1 MMRIARF
8 FSLALC
14 FLVSLGALAQKEDWL
29 PVTPQDLQY
38 KEVPGNKGASAVRLY
53 YAQYI
58 NDNTASCFFYQRIKI
73 LNEKALN
80 PDERGK
86 TYADVEIPIL
96 TIGDFVEDITDVK
109 ARTIKPDGSIV
120 EFTGK
125 PFEKVV
131 FKGRGDRLAV
141 KAFSMP
147 QVSVGSIIEYKYR
160 AILSIP
166 FLIDLKIPVR
176 DAWDIQRELFTVKE
190 SLYYQPDLGQ
200 RYQSPTRPQFES
212 GGERISHVM
221 LNMKDFKEKL
231 RESGGDTGLELTNV
245 PPFES
250 EAFMPPENNFKPAV
264 IFFTGR
270 VGKVDVDKEWLD
282 LGKQYYEVY
291 ERYMAADR
299 GVKEAALKAIG
310 SETEPGMKLHKIYER
325 VQQLRNLTFERLRTP
340 EERKAEHL
348 QRNNNVGEVLAHG
361 YGTFE
366 DLTLLFVAM
375 ARSAGFDAT
384 PVMVPDRRRR
394 FFVRDWTSQRQI
406 DSVIAAVNLNG
417 KDMYLEPGTRFCPYG
432 FVRWNHTLI
441 DALKLD
447 RKGGAFIKAPPMG
460 YDKSVT
466 GRTANMTLSEDGTLK
481 GNIVL
486 EFKGAEALEHRLDA
500 IDRDEAGRKKDLEDE
515 LKQWLPTG
523 TVVKMAMARGWE
535 DGDAP
540 LVARFDV
547 EVPNYATL
555 AGKRLLI
562 PAFLFQSRENQAFAH
577 AQRKYPLYFPY
588 PFTDNDTVTL
598 QVPSGFTPES
608 IPAAQDAKLGNTARY
623 QNVSNFDGIRF
634 VSQRQLAFNGI
645 YFDLDKYSE
654 LKSFFGKVQA
664 GDELQAVLHGGNVS
678 AQKGN

>member
-8 FSLALC
+8 FSLAVC
-14 FLVSLGALAQKEDWL
+14 VLVSLGAWAQKEDWL
-29 PVTPQDLQY
+29 PVTPQDLEY
-38 KEVPGNKGASAVRLY
+38 KEVSGNKGASAVRLY

-96 TIGDFVEDITDVK
+96 TIGDFVEDITDLK

-125 PFEKVV
+125 PFEKVI
-131 FKGRGDRLAV
+131 FKGRGDKLAV

-160 AILSIP
+160 AVLNIP
-166 FLIDLKIPVR
+166 ALADLKIPVR
-176 DAWDIQRELFTVKE
+176 DAWDIQSELFTVKE
-190 SLYYQPDLGQ
+190 SLYYQPDTGK
-200 RYQSPTRPQFES
+200 RYQSPTRPQFDS
-212 GGERISHVM
+212 GGERISHVV
-221 LNMKDFKEKL
+221 LNMKDYKEKL
-231 RESGGDTGLELTNV
+231 RETGGDTGLELANV
-245 PPFES
+245 APFES
-250 EAFMPPENNFKPAV
+250 EAFMPPENNFKPTV

-270 VGKVDVDKEWLD
+270 VGKVDIDKEWLD
-282 LGKQYYEVY
+282 LGKQYYDVY

-299 GVKEAALKAIG
+299 GVKDATLKAIG
-310 SETEPGMKLHKIYER
+310 SETEPGMKLRKIYER
-325 VQQLRNLTFERLRTP
+325 VQQLRNLTFERTRSIQ
-340 EERKAEHL
+340 EEKAEHI
-348 QRNNNVGEVLAHG
+348 QRNTNVGDVLAHG

-375 ARSAGFDAT
+375 ARSAGFDAS
-384 PVMVPDRRRR
+384 PVMVPDRKRR

-406 DSVIAAVNLNG
+406 DSVIAAVKLNG
-417 KDMYLEPGTRFCPYG
+417 NDMYLEPGTRFCPYG
-432 FVRWNHTLI
+432 FVRWNHTVI

-447 RKGGAFIKAPPMG
+447 KKGGTFIKAPSMG

-466 GRTANMTLSEDGTLK
+466 NRNANMSLGEDGSLK
-481 GNIVL
+481 GSIVL

-500 IDRDEAGRKKDLEDE
+500 VDRDEAGRKKDLEDE

-523 TVVKMAMARGWE
+523 TVVKMAISQGWE

-562 PAFLFQSRENQAFAH
+562 PAFLFQSKENRAFAH
-577 AQRKYPLYFPY
+577 GQRKYPLYFPY
-588 PFTDNDTVTL
+588 PFTDNDVVTL

-608 IPAAQDAKLGNTARY
+608 LPTAQDAKLGNTARY
-623 QNVSNFDGIRF
+623 QNVSNFDGVKF

-664 GDELQAVLHGGNVS
+664 GDEQQAVLHGGNVS